1 MPDHSNHGRQIHE
14 LDEPELGHDTQPG
27 NGSLRVVLGL
37 ESITIFFFILVKTMP
52 QIYTKDEVENAFAVI
67 AGQLESMQN
76 AIQTEHNENFS
87 NYRMCINQ
95 FNDLDQKAKI
105 KKDNGTVSPYAR

>member
-1 MPDHSNHGRQIHE
+1 
-14 LDEPELGHDTQPG
+14 
-27 NGSLRVVLGL
+27 
-37 ESITIFFFILVKTMP
+37 MP
-52 QIYTKDEVENAFAVI
+52 QIYTKDEVDKLVADIKIDMENAFAVI

-95 FNDLDQKAKI
+95 FND
-105 KKDNGTVSPYAR
+105 